1 LWNRKI
7 QWINIPVGAVPY
19 TVIDN
24 RKDDFATILRDYEV
38 VLNSLA
44 G

>member
-1 LWNRKI
+1 M
-7 QWINIPVGAVPY
+7 NIPVGAVPY

-24 RKDDFATILRDYEV
+24 RKDDFATILRDYDV
-38 VLNSLA
+38 ALNSRA